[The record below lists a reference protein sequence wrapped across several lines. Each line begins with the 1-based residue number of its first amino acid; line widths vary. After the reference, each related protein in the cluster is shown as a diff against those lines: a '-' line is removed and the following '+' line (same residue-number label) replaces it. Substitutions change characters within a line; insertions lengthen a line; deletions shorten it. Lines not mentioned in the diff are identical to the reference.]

1 MKLSKNKVAGGVLGL
16 LAIVSIVNTQAIV
29 SLTNYVRGDSS
40 NGMSLDGSNQSAQ
53 VVNFSTKTTENAVYK
68 RGDKSDVIL
77 QVQKALTSKGLYK
90 GDISGL
96 MGPRTE
102 KAISDFQK
110 SNGLTVTGTLDQKTI
125 NLILNRGA
133 GDSRDGG
140 WNPGLSVIGSAPTL
154 SYLQGRCNGEP
165 QPFVRILSP
174 WIGDQFTYLEDD
186 VDIQIFVCDNTATS
200 STNTHII
207 EGLVSQGIDIENNAA
222 IEGSL
227 ELVAAAFDDSDMIPY
242 GENSWLINYT
252 LEDDHFE
259 PGHYAMVIS
268 SEGGYKINGTPQF
281 GTNVYAGWVGPFEI
295 VGGGDGDG
303 LVSTECNA
311 QLLYPHPGQTY
322 TLEENSN
329 GTGYVVD
336 VNVFLYINQN
346 LYNADCA
353 WDTSGIT
360 FPVEGNNPPG
370 GSAGL
375 VSWDGGLTGYPLWI
389 HGDNMYHQSLS
400 FSPNNPNTP
409 EGPYTLTVLDGE
421 GHQIEVPINIQ
432 Y

>member
-16 LAIVSIVNTQAIV
+16 LAIVSIVNTQAILK
-29 SLTNYVRGDSS
+29 LTNLVAADYTRP
-40 NGMSLDGSNQSAQ
+40 MSLDGSNQSAQ
-53 VVNFSTKTTENAVYK
+53 VVKFSTKTTENAVYK

-77 QVQKALTSKGLYK
+77 QVQKALTSKGIYK

-96 MGPRTE
+96 MGPKTE

-140 WNPGLSVIGSAPTL
+140 WNPDLSVVGSAPTL

-242 GENSWLINYT
+242 GENSWLINFT

-295 VGGGDGDG
+295 VDEDGGEGGCAPG
-303 LVSTECNA
+303 VTEPSVELISPFA
-311 QLLYPHPGQTY
+311 TGGYHGAYTPGQQLTVTWNTCNISNNAKVSIGLIQEDALNVQPQFIEFLTNKFGTINDGTETF
-322 TLEENSN
+322 TLPGMTN
-329 GTGYVVD
+329 GTEKARIVISVTTPSYDIFAGNPLNVQDSILSDFSLGYAEFD
-336 VNVFLYINQN
+336 
-346 LYNADCA
+346 
-353 WDTSGIT
+353 
-360 FPVEGNNPPG
+360 
-370 GSAGL
+370 
-375 VSWDGGLTGYPLWI
+375 
-389 HGDNMYHQSLS
+389 
-400 FSPNNPNTP
+400 
-409 EGPYTLTVLDGE
+409 
-421 GHQIEVPINIQ
+421 
-432 Y
+432 